1 MLIFRYLALRHLR
14 ETRQTGSKPNR
25 QYCNNTFSFLPPFSL
40 PLTATSLQRFLSHN
54 ESKIFS
60 KAVEFE
66 KEGKMS
72 EASELFMRQL
82 GNLIISEKNLEMIE
96 KIGEGTTN
104 FMCVCVCAYVCV
116 CVCACVCT
124 SIRPSIHLCMCAC
137 VTVCV
142 CACVMIHLCNTTIG
156 EFGLVFHGLLL
167 SSDKNEPPLAVAIK
181 TLKGI
186 EFE

>member
-1 MLIFRYLALRHLR
+1 M
-14 ETRQTGSKPNR
+14 
-25 QYCNNTFSFLPPFSL
+25 
-40 PLTATSLQRFLSHN
+40 
-54 ESKIFS
+54 
-60 KAVEFE
+60 EFE

-104 FMCVCVCAYVCV
+104 FMCVCVCVCAYVCM

-124 SIRPSIHLCMCAC
+124 SIRPSICLCMCAC

-142 CACVMIHLCNTTIG
+142 CVH
-156 EFGLVFHGLLL
+156 V
-167 SSDKNEPPLAVAIK
+167 
-181 TLKGI
+181 
-186 EFE
+186 

>member
-1 MLIFRYLALRHLR
+1 MLLFRYLALRHLR

-25 QYCNNTFSFLPPFSL
+25 QYCNNAFPSLPPFSL
-40 PLTATSLQRFLSHN
+40 PLTASSLQRFLSHN

-104 FMCVCVCAYVCV
+104 FMCVCVCVCVHMCVCV
-116 CVCACVCT
+116 CVRACAHPFV
-124 SIRPSIHLCMCAC
+124 HLS
-137 VTVCV
+137 V
-142 CACVMIHLCNTTIG
+142 CACVH
-156 EFGLVFHGLLL
+156 V
-167 SSDKNEPPLAVAIK
+167 
-181 TLKGI
+181 
-186 EFE
+186 

>member
-1 MLIFRYLALRHLR
+1 MLLFRYLALRHLR

-25 QYCNNTFSFLPPFSL
+25 QYCNNTFPFLPPFSL

-60 KAVEFE
+60 KAMEFE

-104 FMCVCVCAYVCV
+104 FMCVCVCVCAYVCM

-124 SIRPSIHLCMCAC
+124 SIRPSICLCMCAC

-142 CACVMIHLCNTTIG
+142 CVH
-156 EFGLVFHGLLL
+156 V
-167 SSDKNEPPLAVAIK
+167 
-181 TLKGI
+181 
-186 EFE
+186 

>member
-1 MLIFRYLALRHLR
+1 MRHLR

-25 QYCNNTFSFLPPFSL
+25 QYCNNTFPFLPPFSL

-60 KAVEFE
+60 KAMEFE
-66 KEGKMS
+66 KEGKMN

-104 FMCVCVCAYVCV
+104 FMCVCVCVCVCMCV

-124 SIRPSIHLCMCAC
+124 SIRPSICLCMCAC

-142 CACVMIHLCNTTIG
+142 HACVMIHLRNTTIG

>member
-1 MLIFRYLALRHLR
+1 MLLFRYLALRHLR

-25 QYCNNTFSFLPPFSL
+25 QYCNNTFPFLPPFSL

-60 KAVEFE
+60 KAMEFE

-104 FMCVCVCAYVCV
+104 FMCVCVCVCVHMCVCV
-116 CVCACVCT
+116 CVRACAHPFV
-124 SIRPSIHLCMCAC
+124 HLS
-137 VTVCV
+137 V
-142 CACVMIHLCNTTIG
+142 CACVH
-156 EFGLVFHGLLL
+156 V
-167 SSDKNEPPLAVAIK
+167 
-181 TLKGI
+181 
-186 EFE
+186 